1 MSLSTSAKTDPVR
14 AAGGNPVVGG
24 APRHTVD
31 QAWIDQVSRGVVSDG
46 TVPAVELTTPLTG
59 EVLGTVAQ
67 SSRADVE
74 AAVRAGR
81 MAQVRWARTRLA
93 DRSRILL
100 RFHDLV
106 LEHQS
111 ELLDLV
117 QLESGKTRFHGFEEV
132 ADTVIVARHYARRL
146 PGYLAGT
153 SAQGGLPF
161 LSTARAAR
169 RPKGVVGVV
178 APWNYPLSMSITD
191 AIPALLAGNAVVLR
205 PDNRAALSC
214 LRAVQ
219 LLEEAGLPD
228 GVLLVVLGDGPSAGQ
243 AVVELTDYVCF
254 TGSTATGRKVAAT
267 CAERLVGCSLEL
279 GGKNP
284 LYVAADADLDRAAR
298 GAVTACFGSAGQL
311 CISAERIICHEAIAD
326 DFVRRF
332 VALVRQMRLSVDLA
346 YGADMVSLAGPQQL
360 ATVEEHVE
368 DARAK
373 GATVLTGGRARPDL
387 GPYVYEPT
395 VLTDVTEDMLCAR
408 GETFG
413 PVVTIYRAR
422 DDRAA
427 IAMCNDTDY
436 GLNASVWTRDVRRG
450 KDLARR
456 IDAGTVGV
464 NDGYAAAWTA
474 VGAPMGGMKQS
485 GIGRR
490 HGAEGLR
497 KYTEEQNVAVQ
508 RLVPVQGPA
517 GVDQSLWTGLL
528 TSGLR
533 SLRVTGWR

>member
-1 MSLSTSAKTDPVR
+1 M
-14 AAGGNPVVGG
+14 GG

-31 QAWIDQVSRGVVSDG
+31 QAWIDEVSRQVVSDG
-46 TVPAVELTTPLTG
+46 SLPPATLSTPLTG
-59 EVLGTVAQ
+59 EALGVIAQ
-67 SSRADVE
+67 SSRSDVE

-81 MAQVRWARTRLA
+81 MAQARWARTRLA
-93 DRSRILL
+93 DRSAIML

-106 LEHQS
+106 LERQS

-117 QLESGKTRFHGFEEV
+117 QLESGKARFHAFEEV
-132 ADTVIVARHYARRL
+132 ADTAMVARHYARHL

-161 LSTARAAR
+161 LTMARAAR

-191 AIPALLAGNAVVLR
+191 ALPALLAGNAVVLR

-214 LRAVQ
+214 LTAVR
-219 LLEEAGLPD
+219 LLEEAGLPE
-228 GVLLVVLGDGPSAGQ
+228 GVLLVVLGEGPGAGQ
-243 AVVELTDYVCF
+243 AVVELADYVCF
-254 TGSTATGRKVAAT
+254 TGSTATGRHVART

-298 GAVTACFGSAGQL
+298 GAVTAAFSSAGQL
-311 CISAERIICHEAIAD
+311 CISAERIVCHEAVAD
-326 DFVRRF
+326 EFTRRF
-332 VALVRQMRLSVDLA
+332 VALTRQLRLSVDLA
-346 YGADMVSLAGPQQL
+346 YGADMGSLAGPQQL
-360 ATVEEHVE
+360 ATVVEHVE

-373 GATVLTGGRARPDL
+373 GATVLAGGRARPDV

-395 VLTDVTEDMLCAR
+395 VLTGVTPDMACGR

-413 PVVTIYRAR
+413 PVVSIYRAR
-422 DDRAA
+422 DERTA

-450 KDLARR
+450 KELARR

-464 NDGYAAAWTA
+464 NDGYASAWSA

-485 GIGRR
+485 GLGRR

-497 KYTEEQNVAVQ
+497 KYTEEQTVAVQ
-508 RLVPVQGPA
+508 RLVPIQGPP
-517 GVDQSLWTGLL
+517 GVDQARWTTML
-528 TSGLR
+528 SDGLR
-533 SLRVTGWR
+533 TLRSIGWR